1 MISVI
6 IPAYNSA
13 KTLPACLR
21 ALSCQTHTPDEII
34 VVDDGSTD
42 DTVKLARQMGA
53 RVLQQAHQGPAA
65 ARNLGARQAQGELLL
80 FTDSDCEPLPDWIER
95 LSVPFNDAQ
104 VVGAKGTYR
113 CQQAGLVPRLVQQEY
128 ESKYTRMLGLDSI
141 DFIDTYSAAYRK
153 DIFLQNGGFDP
164 AFPVPSVEDQEFSF
178 RLARKG
184 YRLVFA
190 PLASVYHGH
199 DQDLGEYLRRKY
211 GIGYWKAFM
220 LRWLPE
226 KAFSD
231 SHTLPS
237 QRWQILLLAIT
248 ILLAGLGR
256 FWRPAFW
263 LSLFSVLIFF
273 ATAIPFLFQ
282 VIRNDRSLLWAAPG
296 ILLAR
301 AIALGLGLLAG
312 FLFAPAKQNR
322 SPGGLHI
329 IERFIKRL
337 MDILIGFIGLILS
350 LPILALAIIAIRM
363 DSPGPVFFVQKR
375 CGENGK
381 PFRIVKLRTM
391 QNGAEDQ
398 VQQVLEKN
406 ILKGPVFK
414 IIDAPRTTRVGKF
427 LRRWSIDELPQL
439 WNVLLGDMSLVG
451 PRPEEIWVVE
461 QYNDHQRQRLIVKPG
476 LTGPMQVYGR
486 SNLDFDARLALE
498 LDYIQHY
505 SLVKDIR
512 ILWRTIPVV
521 ISGKGAY

>member
-6 IPAYNSA
+6 IPAFNSA
-13 KTLPACLR
+13 RTLPACLQ
-21 ALSCQTHTPDEII
+21 ALGCQTHPADEII
-34 VVDDGSTD
+34 VVDDGSAD
-42 DTVKLARQMGA
+42 DTLELARQMGA

-65 ARNLGARQAQGELLL
+65 ARNLGAQQAQGDLLL
-80 FTDSDCEPLPDWIER
+80 FTDSDCEPLPDWVDQLI
-95 LSVPFNDAQ
+95 SPFGDAL

-113 CQQAGLVPRLVQQEY
+113 CREGGLVARLVQQEY
-128 ESKYTRMLGLDSI
+128 ESKYARMLGLDTI

-153 DIFLQNGGFDP
+153 DVFLQNGGFDP

-190 PLASVYHGH
+190 PLASVYHCH
-199 DQDLGEYLRRKY
+199 DQDLGEYLRRKF

-237 QRWQILLLAIT
+237 QRWQILLLGSAIG
-248 ILLAGLGR
+248 LACLGW

-263 LSLFSVLIFF
+263 FSLLSVLIFF
-273 ATAIPFLFQ
+273 ATTIPFLSQ
-282 VIRNDRSLLWAAPG
+282 ITRNDRSLLWAAPG

-301 AIALGLGLLAG
+301 AMALGLGLLVG
-312 FLFAPAKQNR
+312 FLFAPARQSR

-329 IERFIKRL
+329 VERFIKRL
-337 MDILIGFIGLILS
+337 MDVIFGFLGLILS
-350 LPILALAIIAIRM
+350 SPILALAMIAIRV
-363 DSPGPVFFVQKR
+363 DSPGPVFFVQTR

-391 QNGAEDQ
+391 QNGAEEQ
-398 VQQVLEKN
+398 VQQVIARN
-406 ILKGPVFK
+406 MLKGPVFK
-414 IIDAPRTTRVGKF
+414 IIDDPRTTRVGKF
-427 LRRWSIDELPQL
+427 LRRWSIDELPQF

-451 PRPEEIWVVE
+451 PRPEEAWVVE
-461 QYNDHQRQRLIVKPG
+461 QYNDQQRQRLIVKPG

-486 SNLDFDARLALE
+486 SDLDFDARLALD

-512 ILWRTIPVV
+512 ILCRTIPVV